1 MLPNPER
8 DAEVYLLVNCRQVC
22 PQIVLN
28 VQSNSV
34 ITITVTV
41 ACSLEYENLENFY
54 LEFFLTSKIWATV
67 ASKKNDGN
75 LEINLEKV
83 NLEKVVG
90 NLI

>member
-1 MLPNPER
+1 MR
-8 DAEVYLLVNCRQVC
+8 
-22 PQIVLN
+22 
-28 VQSNSV
+28 
-34 ITITVTV
+34 V

-90 NLI
+90 NFI